1 MTSLLVIIVLVL
13 LSVALWQLTKIF
25 DLTQVGASA
34 DNSQVANDNDNN
46 VQGYLMFGF
55 LTFIYVFTIFGL
67 FKWSHLILGT
77 PASAHGAQVD
87 NLMNITWVLIF
98 IVQAITQVLLHY
110 FAFKYRGKKDQKA
123 LYFADNDKL
132 EFIWSVIPAVVLA
145 GLILYG
151 LYAWTNIMFVNE
163 KEEDV
168 MVVELYA
175 QQFKWTARYSGED
188 DVLGKANVRYIEGV
202 NTLGVDLAD
211 PNAQDDKVV
220 SELHLPKG
228 KKILFKMR
236 SQDVLHSAY
245 MPHFRA
251 QMNCVPGMVTQFAFE
266 PIYTTAEMR
275 EMDFMQEKVAKINE
289 LRAKKSADLVAK
301 GETAL
306 DPYTFDYLLLC
317 NKICGAS
324 HYNMQMKIVVDTPE
338 DFKKWLAEKPTLI
351 EEVKTANAAPAPA
364 EGAPAS
370 KDSSAKPT
378 DTAAAAKVSAPAAAK
393 PAATKAVAVK

>member
-13 LSVALWQLTKIF
+13 LAVALWQLTKIF
-25 DLTQVGASA
+25 DLTQVGS
-34 DNSQVANDNDNN
+34 NSDSSEIATDNDNN

-55 LTFIYVFTIFGL
+55 LAFIYIFSIYGL
-67 FKWSHLILGT
+67 FKWGPLVLHT
-77 PASAHGAQVD
+77 PASAHGGEVD

-123 LYFADNDKL
+123 LYFADNNKL
-132 EFIWSVIPAVVLA
+132 EAIWSVIPAVVLA

-151 LYAWTNIMFVNE
+151 LYAWTNIMFVD
-163 KEEDV
+163 EDEDT
-168 MVVELYA
+168 VVIELYA
-175 QQFKWTARYSGED
+175 QQFNWKARYSGED
-188 DVLGKANVRYIEGV
+188 NVLGKANVRYIEGANAV
-202 NTLGVDLAD
+202 GVDLAD
-211 PNAQDDKVV
+211 PYAQDDIVV
-220 SELHLPKG
+220 TELHIPKG

-266 PIYTTAEMR
+266 PIYTTAEYR
-275 EMDFMQEKVAKINE
+275 ELPFMVEKVANINA
-289 LRAKKSADLVAK
+289 LRAKKSAALVAK

-324 HYNMQMKIVVDTPE
+324 HYNMQMKIIVDTPE
-338 DFKKWLAEKPTLI
+338 DYKAWLKDKATVVNEVKAALAE
-351 EEVKTANAAPAPA
+351 
-364 EGAPAS
+364 
-370 KDSSAKPT
+370 
-378 DTAAAAKVSAPAAAK
+378 PAAADG
-393 PAATKAVAVK
+393 ASGSDSIKAKDTVGVAVMAMK